1 MQEFSY
7 VFSNK
12 SSNILYFLH
21 WEGRF
26 VTCPS
31 SAHYLPI
38 IKDIPKTRNINIA
51 YWAGYKPALPVT
63 VNRTGRNRSL
73 TVNYFEILQMRLQMV
88 SLKSSFLIVFL
99 KNFRLKR
106 IDSQHYLLILWLE
119 Q

>member
-31 SAHYLPI
+31 SAHHLPI

-51 YWAGYKPALPVT
+51 YWAGNKPALPVT
-63 VNRTGRNRSL
+63 VNRTGRTL
-73 TVNYFEILQMRLQMV
+73 FYCFW
-88 SLKSSFLIVFL
+88 
-99 KNFRLKR
+99 KNL
-106 IDSQHYLLILWLE
+106 D
-119 Q
+119 